1 MRKII
6 AIIVINT
13 FLISCSN
20 TENLDLSKIDFN
32 KDSKEYYLDKLSPT
46 RTEIQK
52 GHFEISYDKSEN
64 QSGASDSESNVSLIL
79 KDNGENVKIYYFD
92 DLKSNSKLNF
102 AGESLDETFGTN
114 IVVYDNKIS
123 FISTSI
129 ERNNS
134 FKLISFLQ
142 KKLNQPT
149 EIISGERAIDEVDT
163 EIINQLIKIF
173 HSDAKKGTNEFG
185 NEVFT
190 FPEVIYWYEKD
201 TLYQLT
207 LNPSEKQITNR
218 LAIISKRAL
227 KDKIIMGFHNPAESP
242 ILNKYIK

>member
-1 MRKII
+1 MKKII

-13 FLISCSN
+13 FLISCNN
-20 TENLDLSKIDFN
+20 TENLDLSKIDFH

-52 GHFEISYDKSEN
+52 GHFEISYDE
-64 QSGASDSESNVSLIL
+64 SGASDNDSNVSLIL
-79 KDNGENVKIYYFD
+79 KDNGENVKMYYFD

-102 AGESLDETFGTN
+102 AGESLDDTFGTN

-129 ERNNS
+129 ERENS

-142 KKLNQPT
+142 KELNKPT
-149 EIISGERAIDEVDT
+149 EIISGERAIDEVNT

-173 HSDAKKGTNEFG
+173 PSDAKKGANEFG

-190 FPEVIYWYEKD
+190 FPEVIYWYEKE

-207 LNPSEKQITNR
+207 LNPSVKQITNR
-218 LAIISKRAL
+218 LVIISKRAL